1 MRTSH
6 VCPKCAH
13 REVLFVPRIAD
24 RDDRDAV
31 HPLMLHVVNLDWRD
45 VEVGRLEAY
54 VCRGCGFT
62 ELYTSQASTLPV
74 DKIPGAQ
81 LLRAEDERR

>member
-6 VCPKCAH
+6 VCPKCGH
-13 REVLFVPRIAD
+13 REILFVPRIAN
-24 RDDRDAV
+24 RDDRDTV
-31 HPLMLHVVNLDWRD
+31 RPLVLHVTHLDYKD
-45 VEVGRLEAY
+45 IEVGAIQAY

-62 ELYTSQASTLPV
+62 EMYTAQANSLPV

-81 LLRAEDERR
+81 LLTAKT